1 MTLRNED
8 EGNDYTSLLTFE
20 SWSEEL
26 VLVLCEGLC
35 DRRDLLTTKLI

>member
-20 SWSEEL
+20 SWSEES
-26 VLVLCEGLC
+26 VFIIWCGDIMDE
-35 DRRDLLTTKLI
+35 